1 MAKKVVKK
9 KKLKII
15 PFLIV
20 LLVIGGLSFGLY
32 KTMTAKIKNIIIKLS
47 SFDEVEFF
55 GNNKVRVGSGSI
67 LIKFFLLIAKIG
79 LAVFLF

>member
-20 LLVIGGLSFGLY
+20 LLVIGGLSIRLY
-32 KTMTAKIKNIIIKLS
+32 KTMTAKIKNIIIS
-47 SFDEVEFF
+47 
-55 GNNKVRVGSGSI
+55 N
-67 LIKFFLLIAKIG
+67 A
-79 LAVFLF
+79 